1 VDLVPTLEVFRPKLL
16 SGCLDLAPVA
26 VDVLMEYLEELPRE
40 LLGFLL
46 LVGKLL
52 LGRLAIFSPQEME
65 VEEVVDLRTLIVV
78 DLLVLAD
85 RFETDF

>member
-1 VDLVPTLEVFRPKLL
+1 MDLVPTLEVFLPKLL

-26 VDVLMEYLEELPRE
+26 VDVLMEYLEDLPRE

-46 LVGKLL
+46 LVGELL
-52 LGRLAIFSPQEME
+52 LGRLAIFSPQEIE
-65 VEEVVDLRTLIVV
+65 VDEVVDLSTLVV
-78 DLLVLAD
+78 VGLLAD

>member
-1 VDLVPTLEVFRPKLL
+1 VPTLEGFLPKLL

-26 VDVLMEYLEELPRE
+26 VDVLMEYLEELPSE

-52 LGRLAIFSPQEME
+52 LGRLAIFSPQEIE
-65 VEEVVDLRTLIVV
+65 VDEVVDLSTLVV
-78 DLLVLAD
+78 VGLLAD

>member
-1 VDLVPTLEVFRPKLL
+1 MDLAPTLEVFLPKLL

-26 VDVLMEYLEELPRE
+26 VDVLMEYLEDLPRE

-52 LGRLAIFSPQEME
+52 LGRLAIFSPQEIE
-65 VEEVVDLRTLIVV
+65 VDEVVDLSTLVV
-78 DLLVLAD
+78 VGLLAD